1 MNGKEE
7 RYTPGESNEQTRTK
21 NLPEKKK
28 PIETTAE
35 IKSPRQ
41 IVNASNCSEQEK
53 LSTNNPGPTYR
64 TPVYP
69 YSEGTCE
76 IETLCSPLIVAR

>member
-1 MNGKEE
+1 MNGKQE
-7 RYTPGESNEQTRTK
+7 RYTPGESNDQTRTK
-21 NLPEKKK
+21 NLPKKK
-28 PIETTAE
+28 KQIETTAE

-64 TPVYP
+64 KSNP

-76 IETLCSPLIVAR
+76 IETLCSPLIVGR